1 MIAKLKNII
10 RNTLNFLH
18 LDITKN
24 LKYDRLTIQIM
35 KKVIQHNSNCIDVGC
50 HKGEILTK
58 IIELSPDGKH
68 FAFEPIPSFYKK
80 LIDNFNEQVT
90 ILPFALSNSNGSTS
104 FQFVKNAPAYS
115 GIKKRKYA
123 ISNPE
128 IEEIDVELK
137 KLDDVIP
144 ESIIINF
151 IKIDVEGAEFDVLKG
166 AKELVLRCKPVI
178 IFEFGLGANDFY
190 NSSPENLFDFLTNET
205 ALKISSLENWLKNK
219 TSYSKNEFVNCF
231 NKGDEYYFIAYP

>member
-1 MIAKLKNII
+1 MTDTLKNII
-10 RNTLNFLH
+10 RNILNFLH

-80 LIDNFNEQVT
+80 LTENFKEQVS
-90 ILPFALSNSNGSTS
+90 ILPFALSNTNGSTS

-128 IEEIDVELK
+128 IEEINVELK

-144 ESIIINF
+144 ETVNINF

-166 AKELVLRCKPVI
+166 AKELILRCKPVI
-178 IFEFGLGANDFY
+178 VFEFGLGANDFY
-190 NSSPENLFDFLTNET
+190 NSSPENLFDFLTNKT